1 MIASQKYI
9 IAVAAL
15 GAMLSMP
22 AAAHHMSDDPY
33 FVEEQMPADALEQH
47 TLIVDEV
54 LDMGVAQMMGVVP
67 EQTPGAM
74 SESGAEMDPADMGS
88 WSGSANAT
96 DPNILRNPPTLP

>member
-9 IAVAAL
+9 FAVAAL

-22 AAAHHMSDDPY
+22 VAAHHMSDDPD

-47 TLIVDEV
+47 TLIVDDV
-54 LDMGVAQMMGVVP
+54 LDMGVAQMAGTLMGD
-67 EQTPGAM
+67 TTMTGDTA
-74 SESGAEMDPADMGS
+74 MDPADMGS
-88 WSGSANAT
+88 WSGSASAT